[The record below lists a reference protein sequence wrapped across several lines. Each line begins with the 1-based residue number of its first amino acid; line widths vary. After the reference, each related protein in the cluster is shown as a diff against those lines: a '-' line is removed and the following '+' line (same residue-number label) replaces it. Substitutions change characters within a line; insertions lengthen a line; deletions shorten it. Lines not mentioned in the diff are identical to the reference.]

1 MCDITFGLTGLEKNG
16 SKSFIDEK
24 ICTTLLN
31 GHDHIGIASTIID
44 ETLHARLLGV
54 FGAYG
59 IDPTEVYHNG
69 KDPKDLPQ
77 TKSRIIFES
86 ENFKQNYPGLYD
98 YYSK

>member
-1 MCDITFGLTGLEKNG
+1 M
-16 SKSFIDEK
+16 
-24 ICTTLLN
+24 LN